1 MPILKIF
8 FSSLDYSDH
17 VVKCDRIPVCVRNRD
32 FSPVAEGFGFSLG
45 WSVAEVPEVGD
56 IIIVKYGTTK
66 IYHGYLTKV
75 STNWNERTYDCEVE
89 NSLFKLRNVL
99 IESAKLRKLIV
110 QTNGFDMGTAFTVSE
125 GLCMA
130 TDHGLVTDQPILFMS
145 DGTLPAPLRDD
156 RYYYAF
162 YESSDS
168 FRVRLKPDDL
178 GFVDLTTP
186 GSGTNK
192 FVLPDL
198 NLYKEIDNEDCP
210 NANLAWVLKMI
221 FIASGLKLDTTAVD
235 ELVLFSTSVEGV
247 GTEYKFKDIKID
259 LNMLFAINQEYAFNN
274 TKIDDTDG
282 YTYFQ
287 SKLNCMDFI
296 LFVCSVFGFTLQF
309 YTESG
314 GITYKLLA
322 PTVFTYSVDD
332 NDKFG
337 YSTESLPDGLVTGY
351 SAVIRYHTD
360 RTKYKNT
367 VETDITDV
375 TIVSEGNSEEEVQW
389 YNNFIPLLK
398 DKRAGALT
406 GNVLGLATYP
416 YPHTSALYAKTRWLA
431 YEHLRET
438 IETNVLLSNPFVI
451 ENYINPE
458 KLTSEI
464 VQENII

>member
-1 MPILKIF
+1 MITILIN
-8 FSSLDYSDH
+8 SVDLSDH

-45 WSVAEVPEVGD
+45 WNVEEVPEVGD

-66 IYHGYLTKV
+66 IYHGKLTNV
-75 STNWNERTYDCEVE
+75 TTNWNERTHDITVE
-89 NSLFKLRNVL
+89 SSLFKLRDVL

-110 QTNGFDMGTAFTVSE
+110 QTNGYDTGTAFTISE
-125 GLCMA
+125 GLMWA

-145 DGTLPAPLRDD
+145 DGTLPLPLRDD

-178 GFVDLTTP
+178 GFVDLTSP

-192 FVLPDL
+192 FILPDL

-210 NANLAWVLKMI
+210 NANLAWALKMI

-235 ELVLFSTSVEGV
+235 ELVLFSISVDGT

-259 LNMLFAINQEYAFNN
+259 LNMLFAINQDYAFLN
-274 TKIDDTDG
+274 TKIDDTSD
-282 YTYFQ
+282 YTYFK
-287 SKLNCMDFI
+287 SKINCMDFI

-309 YTESG
+309 YSETG

-322 PTVFTYSVDD
+322 PTSFVYSVTD
-332 NDKFG
+332 NNKFG
-337 YSTESLPDGLVTGY
+337 YSTESLPDSLVTGY
-351 SAVIRYHTD
+351 SCVMRYHTD

-375 TIVSEGNSEEEVQW
+375 MIVSVGNAEEEVPW

-398 DKRAGALT
+398 DKRGGALT
-406 GNVLGLATYP
+406 GNVLELATYP
-416 YPHTSALYAKTRWLA
+416 YPHTAALYAKTRWLM

-438 IETNVLLSNPFVI
+438 LETNVLLSNPFVV

-458 KLTSEI
+458 NLTSEI

>member
-1 MPILKIF
+1 MIAILINSVDF
-8 FSSLDYSDH
+8 SDH

-45 WSVAEVPEVGD
+45 WNISEIPEVGD
-56 IIIVKYGTTK
+56 IVVVKYGTTN
-66 IYHGYLTKV
+66 IYHGYLTKIAN
-75 STNWNERTYDCEVE
+75 NWNERTYDLTVE

-99 IESAKLRKLIV
+99 IESAKLRNLIV
-110 QTNGFDMGTAFTVSE
+110 QTNGFDTGSAFTVTE

-130 TDHGLVTDQPILFMS
+130 TDHGLVTDQPIIFMT

-178 GFVDLTTP
+178 GFVDLTSP

-192 FVLPDL
+192 FILPDL
-198 NLYKEIDNEDCP
+198 NLYKEIDNEECP
-210 NANLAWVLKMI
+210 NANLAWALKMI
-221 FIASGLKLDTTAVD
+221 FIAAGLKLDTTAVD

-259 LNMLFAINQEYAFNN
+259 LNMLFAINQDYAFNN

-287 SKLNCMDFI
+287 NKVNSLDF
-296 LFVCSVFGFTLQF
+296 LFFVCSMFGFTLQF
-309 YTESG
+309 YSETG

-322 PTVFTYSVDD
+322 PTSFTYSVAD
-332 NDKFG
+332 NDKFSF
-337 YSTESLPDGLVTGY
+337 STETLPDELVSGY
-351 SAVIRYHTD
+351 SAVISYNTD

-375 TIVSEGNSEEEVQW
+375 KIVSVGNAEEEVKW
-389 YNNFIPLLK
+389 YSNFIPLLK
-398 DKRAGALT
+398 DKRGVALP
-406 GNVLGLATYP
+406 GNVLPLSTYP
-416 YPHTSALYAKTRWLA
+416 YPHTSALYFKVRFKD

-438 IETNVLLSNPFVI
+438 IETNVVLTNPFVV

-464 VQENII
+464 VQENIL

>member
-1 MPILKIF
+1 MLKFIF
-8 FSSLDYSDH
+8 NETDLSNH
-17 VVKCDRIPVCVRNRD
+17 VVKCDKIPVCVRNRD

-45 WSVAEVPEVGD
+45 WNISEVPEVGD
-56 IIIVKYGTTK
+56 VVIVKYDTTK

-75 STNWNERTYDCEVE
+75 TTNWNERTYNCEVE
-89 NSLFKLRNVL
+89 NSLFMLRNVL
-99 IESAKLRKLIV
+99 IESVKLRKLIV
-110 QTNGFDMGTAFTVSE
+110 QTNDFDSGTAYTISE
-125 GLCMA
+125 GLFMA
-130 TDHGLVTDQPILFMS
+130 TDHGLVTDQPILFMT

-156 RYYYAF
+156 RYYYVF

-178 GFVDLTTP
+178 GYVDLTTS
-186 GSGTNK
+186 GTGTNK
-192 FVLPDL
+192 FILPDL

-210 NANLAWVLKMI
+210 NANIAWVLKMI
-221 FIASGLKLDTTAVD
+221 FIAAGLKLDTTAVD
-235 ELVLFSTSVEGV
+235 ELVLFSISVDSV

-259 LNMLFAINQEYAFNN
+259 LNMLFAINQDFAFNN

-282 YTYFQ
+282 YTYFKN
-287 SKLNCMDFI
+287 KLNCMEFL
-296 LFVCSVFGFTLQF
+296 LFVCSMFGFTAQF
-309 YTESG
+309 YTETG

-322 PTVFTYSVDD
+322 PTDFTYTVAD
-332 NDKFG
+332 NNKFG
-337 YSTESLPDGLVTGY
+337 YSTESLPDSLVTGY
-351 SAVIRYHTD
+351 STLMRYNTD

-367 VETDITDV
+367 VETDIIDV
-375 TIVSEGNSEEEVQW
+375 LIVSVGNGEEEVNW

-406 GNVLGLATYP
+406 GNVLDLVTYP

-431 YEHLRET
+431 FEHFRET
-438 IETNVLLSNPFVI
+438 IETNVLLSNPFVV

-464 VQENII
+464 VQENIF

>member
-1 MPILKIF
+1 MITILINSVD
-8 FSSLDYSDH
+8 FSNH
-17 VVKCDRIPVCVRNRD
+17 VVKSDKIPVCVRNRD

-45 WSVAEVPEVGD
+45 WNISEVPEVGD
-56 IIIVKYGTTK
+56 VVIVKYDTTK

-75 STNWNERTYDCEVE
+75 TTNWNERTYNCEVE
-89 NSLFKLRNVL
+89 NSLFMLRNVL
-99 IESAKLRKLIV
+99 IESVKLRKLIV
-110 QTNGFDMGTAFTVSE
+110 QTNDFDTGTAYTISE
-125 GLCMA
+125 GLFMA
-130 TDHGLVTDQPILFMS
+130 TDHGLVTDQPILFMT

-156 RYYYAF
+156 RYYYVF

-178 GFVDLTTP
+178 GYVDLTSSGT
-186 GSGTNK
+186 GTNK
-192 FVLPDL
+192 FILPDL

-210 NANLAWVLKMI
+210 NANIAWVLKMI
-221 FIASGLKLDTTAVD
+221 FIAAGLKLDTTAVD
-235 ELVLFSTSVEGV
+235 ELVLFSISVDSV

-259 LNMLFAINQEYAFNN
+259 LNMLFAINQDFAFNN

-282 YTYFQ
+282 YTYFKN
-287 SKLNCMDFI
+287 KLNCMEFL
-296 LFVCSVFGFTLQF
+296 LFVCSMFGFTVQF
-309 YTESG
+309 YTETG

-322 PTVFTYSVDD
+322 PTDFTYTVAD

-337 YSTESLPDGLVTGY
+337 YSTESLPDSLVTGY
-351 SAVIRYHTD
+351 STLMRYNTD

-367 VETDITDV
+367 VETDIIDV
-375 TIVSEGNSEEEVQW
+375 LIVSVGNGEEEVNW

-406 GNVLGLATYP
+406 GNVLALATYP

-431 YEHLRET
+431 FEHFRET
-438 IETNVLLSNPFVI
+438 IETNVLLSNPFVV

-464 VQENII
+464 VQENIF